1 MEIKVEFGW
10 DPGYGQN
17 IMGEIWLNDD
27 DIYIP
32 NNMKYEY
39 YNIKSFLKKK
49 GIEKIK
55 KVYPEF
61 DPQSS
66 FMFVQLTKLN
76 AHDLTVIDSNKRI
89 KDFSEIR
96 NNLEIDNDLLKR
108 RGYKEHHSKGFGD
121 FGEYY
126 SYSHSYY
133 SSIYDEELMVC
144 FKTPLNP
151 HADYWDLIIDNDLFE
166 EIAKI
171 RVRTIKDVNQIFEIV
186 GINQI

>member
-10 DPGYGQN
+10 DPGYQQH
-17 IMGEIWLNDD
+17 IEGEIILNDD

-39 YNIKSFLKKK
+39 YNIKSFLKKS

-55 KVYPEF
+55 KEYPSF
-61 DPQSS
+61 DPQSNY
-66 FMFVQLTKLN
+66 MFVQLKKE
-76 AHDLTVIDSNKRI
+76 IDQTSKENKI
-89 KDFSEIR
+89 QNFR
-96 NNLEIDNDLLKR
+96 NNLEIDGNFLKR
-108 RGYKEHHSKGFGD
+108 LGYKEHHSRGFGE

-126 SYSHSYY
+126 SYSHKYY
-133 SSIYDEELMVC
+133 SSIYKEDLMVC

-151 HADYWDLIIDNDLFE
+151 QANYLDLIIDNDLFE

-171 RVRTIKDVNQIFEIV
+171 RVMTIKDVNKVFDIV
-186 GINQI
+186 GINQDI